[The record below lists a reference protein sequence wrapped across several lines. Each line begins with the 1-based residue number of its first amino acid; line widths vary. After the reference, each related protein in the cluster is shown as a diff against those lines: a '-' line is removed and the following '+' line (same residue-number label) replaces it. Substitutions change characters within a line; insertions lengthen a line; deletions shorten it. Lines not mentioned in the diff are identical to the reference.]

1 MARRSSAVV
10 PPHTPWATRWSSAQ
24 ARHGIC
30 TGQVRHSRLASR
42 IWRNAGPAVL
52 IGKNN
57 SGSALRQ
64 AASLRQF
71 AGAVIALGPC
81 CRHRMM
87 RRARIER
94 VGFAGPPTSARG
106 SLAPRDDLARGLA
119 RDRMPLATGAPALVR
134 QESWPVPAC
143 SVGSGIGHG
152 RPAARNRLGSVEDPL
167 QTSRHLSSSSGPP
180 PDTATWLARDTALIV
195 DGVRHAHDKI
205 PSAVPGR
212 ALLLT
217 AIPAAR

>member
-42 IWRNAGPAVL
+42 IWRSAGPAVL

-87 RRARIER
+87 RRACIER
-94 VGFAGPPTSARG
+94 RLRRAANVGPRP
-106 SLAPRDDLARGLA
+106 LAPCDDLANGLA
-119 RDRMPLATGAPALVR
+119 RDRMRWRLVR
-134 QESWPVPAC
+134 LPWCRKSRGPSRPIRSARGPAMA
-143 SVGSGIGHG
+143 VQ
-152 RPAARNRLGSVEDPL
+152 PARRNRLGSVEDPL
-167 QTSRHLSSSSGPP
+167 QMSRHLSSSSGPP
-180 PDTATWLARDTALIV
+180 PDTATWLARDPALIV
-195 DGVRHAHDKI
+195 DGVRHPHDKI

-212 ALLLT
+212 ALRLA